1 MTIVHFIMD
10 LTKDQ
15 LLNMFLQLKF
25 KTDSILK

>member
-15 LLNMFLQLKF
+15 LLKMFLQLKF